1 MWLYF
6 MIAFVEYVI
15 VSMVISVDAYESKSR
30 KRCKRL
36 GKMIIWGITAGI
48 TYYLSRKKRILFDKS
63 IILFI
68 KNSA

>member
-36 GKMIIWGITAGI
+36 GKMIVWGITAGI
-48 TYYLSRKKRILFDKS
+48 TEPVKKTL
-63 IILFI
+63 
-68 KNSA
+68 

>member
-36 GKMIIWGITAGI
+36 GKMNYGW
-48 TYYLSRKKRILFDKS
+48 YY
-63 IILFI
+63 ILFI

>member
-36 GKMIIWGITAGI
+36 GKMIVWGITAGI
-48 TYYLSRKKRILFDKS
+48 TYYLSRT
-63 IILFI
+63 
-68 KNSA
+68 